1 MATFFLYGKL
11 GSSLNH
17 HDQAFMVLVLQLLC
31 LVLLP
36 RLILLTSSIK
46 LFPEVPVVALVQGS
60 AAAAA
65 AAGAAAGR
73 WELLLENAGIAS
85 MHTAVTHT
93 NTVLLLDRRNVGRS
107 NISLAR
113 TQQSI
118 EGDSSAHSVIFS
130 LDSNSVR
137 PLTIFTDTW
146 CSSGQFLAD
155 GTLVQT
161 GGNLADNSAH
171 VVPSFCSSPLSFG
184 CLRKKKPFIDPVF
197 FPVLSLVITPG

>member
-17 HDQAFMVLVLQLLC
+17 HDQAFIVLVLQLLC

-60 AAAAA
+60 ATAAAA
-65 AAGAAAGR
+65 AAAAGR

-171 VVPSFCSSPLSFG
+171 VVPSFCSSP
-184 CLRKKKPFIDPVF
+184 
-197 FPVLSLVITPG
+197 

>member
-60 AAAAA
+60 ATAAAP
-65 AAGAAAGR
+65 AAAGR

-130 LDSNSVR
+130 LDSNGVR

-171 VVPSFCSSPLSFG
+171 VVPSFCSSP
-184 CLRKKKPFIDPVF
+184 
-197 FPVLSLVITPG
+197 

>member
-1 MATFFLYGKL
+1 
-11 GSSLNH
+11 
-17 HDQAFMVLVLQLLC
+17 
-31 LVLLP
+31 
-36 RLILLTSSIK
+36 
-46 LFPEVPVVALVQGS
+46 
-60 AAAAA
+60 
-65 AAGAAAGR
+65 
-73 WELLLENAGIAS
+73 

-130 LDSNSVR
+130 LDSKSVR

-171 VVPSFCSSPLSFG
+171 VVPSFCSSP
-184 CLRKKKPFIDPVF
+184 
-197 FPVLSLVITPG
+197 

>member
-60 AAAAA
+60 AAAA
-65 AAGAAAGR
+65 AAAGR

-171 VVPSFCSSPLSFG
+171 VVPSFCSSPRVFVFPFLS
-184 CLRKKKPFIDPVF
+184 PVIC
-197 FPVLSLVITPG
+197 PVVSFLITPG

>member
-17 HDQAFMVLVLQLLC
+17 HDQAFIVLVLQLLC

-60 AAAAA
+60 ATAAAA
-65 AAGAAAGR
+65 TAGR

-171 VVPSFCSSPLSFG
+171 VVPSFCSSP
-184 CLRKKKPFIDPVF
+184 
-197 FPVLSLVITPG
+197 